1 MNGIYKCECG
11 ATFSREEAKSIKDRH
26 GFEFGA
32 CDEMTVCPH
41 CNSTEFKEAEYC
53 EHCETYQIDVQNSIC
68 EKCLEKIANNIDYE
82 QGLEYINHN
91 KDLPMFVFEYI
102 FDVKEPS
109 EINELLMNEIKMM
122 FQRKKVEDF
131 LYNKPLLLNKIKEY
145 VKADL
150 WSFSD
155 YLKEKGVI

>member
-1 MNGIYKCECG
+1 MSETYKCECG
-11 ATFSREEAKSIKDRH
+11 RVFTGEEAKKIMDRH
-26 GFEFGA
+26 GFDFGGY
-32 CDEMTVCPH
+32 DKMSVCPS
-41 CNSTEFKEAEYC
+41 CNSTEFSEVEYC
-53 EHCETYQIDVQNSIC
+53 EHCGTYQAEIQNHIC
-68 EKCLEKIANNIDYE
+68 EKCLEKLANSLDYE
-82 QGLEYINHN
+82 QGLEYINYN

-109 EINELLMNEIKMM
+109 EVNELLMNEIKMM
-122 FQRKKVEDF
+122 FHRKKIEDF